1 MKVVHLNYSD
11 YTGGAA
17 IAAYRHNEAMN
28 KNGLTSSMIVVK
40 RELKNK
46 SNIYT
51 ILQNRKIQFI
61 LSFFHIRL
69 NTLLKRYFK
78 TFATFSFSFWGFK
91 AHKHPIIKESDAI
104 YLHWINN
111 SMLSISSVEQIL
123 KLGKP
128 VFWYMHDM
136 YPITGGCHY
145 SLDCMKYQKECYD
158 CPMLKNKGG
167 IDLVNKQ
174 FRMKIKRWSKYRNFH
189 IVTPSKWLA
198 KCAEESTIFKGHN
211 VFVSPNVLDTN
222 LFKPMDKKAA
232 KSIMNVN
239 LSKRVIL
246 FGADNINSP
255 YKGWE
260 YLCETLNNLDISE
273 YECLVFGDYN
283 ESIVQQ
289 LKMNVSFTGYLHDQ
303 YSLILAYNA
312 ADVFVSPSIADNFPN
327 VILEAL
333 ACGVPC
339 VGFNIGGIPD
349 LIHHKEN
356 GYLANYKDSTDLE
369 NGINWVFNNNYN
381 NISQSARLFII
392 DNYSYEKVI
401 EIHKELEL
409 CK

>member
-1 MKVVHLNYSD
+1 MKIVHINYSD
-11 YTGGAA
+11 QTGGAA

-28 KNGLTSSMIVVK
+28 KIGLKSRMLVVK
-40 RELKNK
+40 RNLKSK
-46 SNIYT
+46 SNIYKV
-51 ILQNRKIQFI
+51 LQNEKLLFI
-61 LSFFHIRL
+61 LSNIFIRL
-69 NTLLKRYFK
+69 NIFLNHYFK
-78 TFATFSFSFWGFK
+78 TFATFSFTFWGFK
-91 AHKHPIIKESDAI
+91 VHKHPIVKESDVI

-111 SMLSISSVEQIL
+111 SMLSISSIEKIL

-136 YPITGGCHY
+136 YPFTGGCHY
-145 SLDCMKYQKECYD
+145 SFNCVKYQKECYN
-158 CPMLKNKGG
+158 CPMLENKGSV
-167 IDLVNKQ
+167 DLVKKQ
-174 FRMKIKRWSKYRNFH
+174 FRMKMKKWSKYDNFY

-198 KCAEESTIFKGHN
+198 KCAKESSIFKGHN

-222 LFKPMDKKAA
+222 LFKPIDKEVA

-260 YLCETLNNLDISE
+260 YLCKTLNNLDTAK

-283 ESIVQQ
+283 ESIVKQ
-289 LKMNVSFTGYLHDQ
+289 LKMSVSFTGYLHDQ

-327 VILEAL
+327 VILEAM

-356 GYLANYKDSTDLE
+356 GYLANYKDATDLE
-369 NGINWVFNNNYN
+369 NGINWIFNCNYN
-381 NISQSARLFII
+381 NLSQSARLSII
-392 DNYSYEKVI
+392 DNYSYEKVMK
-401 EIHKELEL
+401 IHKELEL